1 MKTQL
6 GVIILCMA
14 ILAGCDKKED
24 TTASHQ
30 DHDHDVHAAP
40 AVDTTETPSV
50 SIQTAEASVVRDP
63 VAASPAVPTQLGD
76 AAYPL
81 TPLTWIKGEPTTIAA
96 GKVYVVEFW
105 ATWCPPCRESIPH
118 LTQLQKQYKD
128 RGVVF
133 VGISNEEA
141 ATVEPFVASMGD
153 RMDYSVAVDSTGAV
167 TNGYM
172 IALGQGSIPTAFVVN
187 AQGRVVWHGHPMDNL
202 DKVLD
207 LVLGDR
213 SKSEREAS

>member
-6 GVIILCMA
+6 SVIILCMA
-14 ILAGCDKKED
+14 MLTGCDKKED
-24 TTASHQ
+24 TTASDP
-30 DHDHDVHAAP
+30 DHTHDVRAVP
-40 AVDTTETPSV
+40 AVRTTETTSV
-50 SIQTAEASVVRDP
+50 SIQTAEASAVRNP
-63 VAASPAVPTQLGD
+63 VAASPAVPTKLGD

-128 RGVVF
+128 QGVVF
-133 VGISNEEA
+133 VGISNEDP
-141 ATVEPFVASMGD
+141 ATVKPFVASMGD
-153 RMDYSVAVDSTGAV
+153 RMDYTVAVDSTGAV

-187 AQGRVVWHGHPMDNL
+187 AQGRVVWYGHPMDHI

-207 LVLGDR
+207 IVLGNR
-213 SKSEREAS
+213 SKGEREAS